1 MALNNHLNEG
11 GIRMKKVFAIL
22 LVLVLSTC
30 ALCGCGGPSG
40 SGGSNGG
47 SGSSDGAYSF
57 TQGGI
62 TLISAEYHGYDN
74 SLKESVY
81 TLTVENNSEK
91 AITYFDLGLEVYG
104 LDHTTDCSTAEIRIE
119 NAMLIKGEPYT
130 AELTMSTDRAGLFQV
145 TSFYFQYEDDS
156 EDYQQS
162 NIVPDWNWTIEI
174 NDVTPTPE
182 PILDD
187 PFMLG
192 TEPRLFQDIF
202 VELLPEGYHL
212 EPAYARDYYA
222 PIVVRDS
229 DGQTVAS
236 LYFSVL
242 GRATQKLD
250 DPNISMVY
258 LWYEEIIREDA
269 AACKELSVAFMK
281 VLESDEI
288 SLEQCA
294 ETYDWLKKGA
304 EEYYELSQTYS
315 SGGRVTNTST
325 VDFGLSESNYTGQR
339 YMNITKF
346 VPAN

>member
-1 MALNNHLNEG
+1 
-11 GIRMKKVFAIL
+11 MKKVFAIL

-30 ALCGCGGPSG
+30 ALCSCGGS

-47 SGSSDGAYSF
+47 SGGSDGAYSF

-104 LDHTTDCSTAEIRIE
+104 LDHTTDCETATILIE
-119 NAMLIKGEPYT
+119 DAMLIKGEPYT
-130 AELTMSTDRAGLFQV
+130 AELTMGTDRAGLFQV
-145 TSFYFQYEDDS
+145 TSFYFQYEDNS
-156 EDYQQS
+156 EDYQES
-162 NIVPDWNWTIEI
+162 NIVPDWDWTIEI

-192 TEPRLFQDIF
+192 TEPRLFQAIF

-212 EPAYARDYYA
+212 EPAYGRDSYT

-236 LYFSVL
+236 LFFSVL

-269 AACKELSVAFMK
+269 AARKELSVAFMK
-281 VLESDEI
+281 VLESDEV

-294 ETYDWLKKGA
+294 EEYDWILKGA
-304 EEYYELSQTYS
+304 EEYYASSQTYAC
-315 SGGRVTNTST
+315 GGRVTDTST
-325 VDFGLSESNYTGQR
+325 VDFGLQESSYNGQR
-339 YMNITKF
+339 YMTITKF